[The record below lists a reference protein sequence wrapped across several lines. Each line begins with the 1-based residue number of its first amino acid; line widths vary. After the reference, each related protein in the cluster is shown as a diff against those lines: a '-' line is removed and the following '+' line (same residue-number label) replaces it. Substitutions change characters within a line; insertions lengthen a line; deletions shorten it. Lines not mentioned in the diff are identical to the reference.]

1 MMIFEEK
8 VHKEV
13 AFQKTMPQREYT
25 INPFTMAVVSEKPN
39 HVTPNQP
46 FMTKPIG

>member
-13 AFQKTMPQREYT
+13 TFQKTLAPREYT
-25 INPFTMAVVSEKPN
+25 INPFTMAVVTEKPN
-39 HVTPNQP
+39 QVTPSQP
-46 FMTKPIG
+46 FMTKPVG